1 MMEIGLFGGSFNPI
15 HNGHIQLAESIKD
28 LLGLDEVWFVV
39 SPQNPL
45 KPANSLLDN
54 KARLEMVDM
63 ALSSHPALVSSDI
76 EMTMPVPSYTSD
88 TLKLLSQCHPN
99 HRFTLLIGGDNWDC
113 FYLWRNHEWIL
124 QHYRIAV
131 YPRRS
136 EQPETSSMGKGQA
149 VASPHCKVQ
158 AVAPSAVDVVF
169 VDTPLLDISSTMVR
183 NMVHNHQDISGMV
196 PPCVK
201 EYIYHHGYYI

>member
-1 MMEIGLFGGSFNPI
+1 MFGGSFNPI
-15 HNGHIQLAESIKD
+15 HNGHIQLAESVKE

-45 KPANSLLDN
+45 KSAGSLLSN
-54 KARLEMVDM
+54 NARLEMVGM
-63 ALSSHPALVSSDI
+63 ALSSHPGLVPCDI

-88 TLKLLSQCHPN
+88 TLKLLSRRHPD

-113 FYLWRNHEWIL
+113 FDRWRNHEWIL
-124 QHYRIAV
+124 QHYRIVV
-131 YPRRS
+131 YPRSS
-136 EQPETSSMGKGQA
+136 EQVACGERTST
-149 VASPHCKVQ
+149 
-158 AVAPSAVDVVF
+158 VAPLSSQSVLSTACSPMGVVF

-183 NMVHNHQDISGMV
+183 TMVHDRRDISTMV

-201 EYIYHHGYYI
+201 EYILHHGYYI